1 MMDSNKRK
9 ELKVSAIRNGT
20 VIDHIPSEKTFQV
33 FKILNLEASNDPI
46 YFGTSFES
54 KKYGKKG
61 IIKISNKYFEDDE
74 ISKVAMVA
82 PTATL
87 IEIRDYEV
95 IRKEKVNLPEFI
107 EKIVVCFNPKCITNI
122 EGIETRFRVIEDHNG
137 EMKLACHYCEKTMKK
152 ENIEF
157 F

>member
-1 MMDSNKRK
+1 MNSNKRK

-20 VIDHIPSEKTFQV
+20 VIDHIPSDKTFQV
-33 FKILNLEASNDPI
+33 IRILNLEADNNPI
-46 YFGTSFES
+46 YFGTAFES

-61 IIKISNKYFEDDE
+61 IIKISEKYFHDEE
-74 ISKVAMVA
+74 ISKIAMVA
-82 PTATL
+82 PSATL
-87 IEIRDYEV
+87 IEITDYEV
-95 IRKEKVNLPEFI
+95 TRKEKVKLPEYI
-107 EKIVVCFNPKCITNI
+107 EKIVVCFNPKCVTNI
-122 EGIETRFRVIEDHNG
+122 QHISTRFRVINDHNG

>member
-1 MMDSNKRK
+1 MDSNKRK

-33 FKILNLEASNDPI
+33 IKILNLENTNNQV
-46 YFGTSFES
+46 YFGTGLES
-54 KKYGKKG
+54 KKFGTKG
-61 IIKISNKYFEDDE
+61 IIKISNKYFKDYE
-74 ISKVAMVA
+74 INKIAMVA

-87 IEIRDYEV
+87 IEITDYEV
-95 IRKEKVNLPEFI
+95 SKKWKVKLPEYI
-107 EKIVVCFNPKCITNI
+107 ENIVICYNPNCVTNI
-122 EGIETRFRVIEDHNG
+122 QKIATKFKVIEDHKG
-137 EMKLACHYCEKTMKK
+137 EMKLACLYCEKTMKK

>member
-1 MMDSNKRK
+1 MDNNKRK

-20 VIDHIPSEKTFQV
+20 VIDHIPSDKSFQV
-33 FKILNLEASNDPI
+33 IRVLNLESSNYPI
-46 YFGTSFES
+46 YFGTAFDS
-54 KKYGKKG
+54 KKYGTKG
-61 IIKISNKYFEDDE
+61 IIKISNKYFADEE
-74 ISKVAMVA
+74 ISKIAMVA

-87 IEIRDYEV
+87 IEITDYEV
-95 IRKEKVNLPEFI
+95 TRKEKVNLPDKV
-107 EKIVVCFNPKCITNI
+107 EKIVKCFNPKCVTNI
-122 EGIETRFRVIEDHNG
+122 EGIVTRFRVIEDHKG

>member
-1 MMDSNKRK
+1 MDNNKRK

-20 VIDHIPSEKTFQV
+20 VIDHIPSDKSFHV
-33 FKILNLEASNDPI
+33 IRILNLESSDNPI
-46 YFGTSFES
+46 YFGTAFES

-61 IIKISNKYFEDDE
+61 IIKISNKYFEDEE
-74 ISKVAMVA
+74 ISKIAMVA
-82 PTATL
+82 PSATL
-87 IEIRDYEV
+87 IEITDYEV
-95 IRKEKVNLPEFI
+95 TRKEKVNLPEYI
-107 EKIVVCFNPKCITNI
+107 DKIVRCFNPKCVTNI
-122 EGIETRFRVIEDHNG
+122 EGIETRFRVIKDHKG